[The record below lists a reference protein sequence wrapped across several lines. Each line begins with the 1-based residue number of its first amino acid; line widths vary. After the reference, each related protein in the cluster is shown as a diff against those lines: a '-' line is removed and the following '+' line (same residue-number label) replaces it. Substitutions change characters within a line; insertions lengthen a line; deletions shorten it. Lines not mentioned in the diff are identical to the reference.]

1 MMHKE
6 SDKSWE
12 DREPERMVHF
22 LRPMIK
28 EEKENGGMCSC
39 SNDVF
44 EKDKT
49 DREHSKDVDEDK
61 DKSKGKIY
69 FIP

>member
-6 SDKSWE
+6 LDKSWE
-12 DREPERMVHF
+12 DRGPERTIHF
-22 LRPMIK
+22 VRPIIK
-28 EEKENGGMCSC
+28 EEKENGGMYSY

-49 DREHSKDVDEDK
+49 GREQSKYVDEDK
-61 DKSKGKIY
+61 DKSKGNIY
-69 FIP
+69 FIS